1 MARRQQRWGLAL
13 LLVAGLAVGCSP
25 ARPSVAGGG
34 APAAQPAT
42 GPTAG
47 QLASRGREVY
57 VQQCAVCHGDQGQGL
72 TAPAVI
78 GASANLG
85 KYATARGLYDY
96 TRVSMPQTA
105 PGSLSA
111 EAYQQVVGY
120 LLVQNGF
127 VPANA
132 ALTESTLDSIRLQ
145 R

>member
-25 ARPSVAGGG
+25 ARPSAAGGG

>member
-1 MARRQQRWGLAL
+1 MARPGQLG
-13 LLVAGLAVGCSP
+13 LLVLLFAAGVAVGCSP
-25 ARPSVAGGG
+25 ARPSAAGGT
-34 APAAQPAT
+34 APTAQPAS

-57 VQQCAVCHGDQGQGL
+57 LAQCAVCHGDQGQGL

-96 TRVSMPQTA
+96 TRVTMPQTA

-120 LLVQNGF
+120 LLLQNGF
-127 VPANA
+127 VSANA
-132 ALTESTLDSIRLQ
+132 SLAESNLDSIRLQ